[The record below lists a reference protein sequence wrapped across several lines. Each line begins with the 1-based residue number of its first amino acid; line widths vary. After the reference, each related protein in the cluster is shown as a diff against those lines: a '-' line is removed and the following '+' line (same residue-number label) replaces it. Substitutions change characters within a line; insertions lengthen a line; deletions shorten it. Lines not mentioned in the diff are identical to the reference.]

1 MSPETVRDFHLDAP
15 LSNDLFQEQK
25 KAIDIG
31 HCRHLPASA
40 FKGIVNAQVARDV
53 WMAKTIR
60 ENASHGLILLAG
72 NGHVR
77 KDIGV
82 YRWLSSSER
91 SRTQVIA
98 YTEDENESLRGP
110 ETSVFDRNVD
120 SK

>member
-1 MSPETVRDFHLDAP
+1 M
-15 LSNDLFQEQK
+15 
-25 KAIDIG
+25 
-31 HCRHLPASA
+31 
-40 FKGIVNAQVARDV
+40 VNAQVARDV

-82 YRWLSSSER
+82 YHWLSGAER

-98 YTEDENESLRGP
+98 YTEDESDAVSVP
-110 ETSVFDRNVD
+110 EALVYDRTIRIEPFERNDPCEALTGRIKVQT
-120 SK
+120 